1 VDEAAIVV
9 AVGRF
14 LQAWKTATTNDD
26 TLSLS
31 SPVVVDV
38 HEAARD
44 LIRATGARDLVGAY
58 AVLDALVLDTR

>member
-1 VDEAAIVV
+1 MV
-9 AVGRF
+9 
-14 LQAWKTATTNDD
+14 TNDD